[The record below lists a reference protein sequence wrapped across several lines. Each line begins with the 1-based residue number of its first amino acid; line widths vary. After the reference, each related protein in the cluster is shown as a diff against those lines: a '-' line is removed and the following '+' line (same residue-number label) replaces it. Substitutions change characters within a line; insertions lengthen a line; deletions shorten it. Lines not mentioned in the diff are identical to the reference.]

1 MDIKN
6 SLYNQK
12 KKVLKRAGMWWK
24 PNMLLSSTAV
34 FVIGLIATMIDGVT
48 IYMSLDP
55 ILKGM
60 LVFTLLLSCVGA
72 AVLDLFPIYWPIAIE
87 KIKGKNNSDMVIKI
101 FFICTV
107 ITWGLVMLA
116 LCVFRFSAWDFILKE
131 ALQENSIALLES
143 ENLYQPKLSNTIG
156 IIIMVFFNSLNL
168 ATSAAVLLASV
179 LSTKSQK
186 EDLANKKFTLKTE
199 LENLAAEKQQE
210 IDQLS
215 NVITADYTQLDSDKL
230 DALKRDAD
238 SEAVVNK
245 IIAREVLEEELS
257 DPDVDMVLTK
267 SCHDAINNK

>member
-60 LVFTLLLSCVGA
+60 LIFTLLLSCVGA

-87 KIKGKNNSDMVIKI
+87 RIKDKNNSDMVIKI
-101 FFICTV
+101 FFVCTV

-156 IIIMVFFNSLNL
+156 IIIMIFFNSLNL
-168 ATSAAVLLASV
+168 ATSAAVLLVSV

-199 LENLAAEKQQE
+199 LEHLAAGKQQE
-210 IDQLS
+210 ISQLT
-215 NVITADYTQLDSDKL
+215 NVINSDYTQLDADRI

-238 SEAVVNK
+238 AEAVESK

-257 DPDVDMVLTK
+257 DPDVDVVLTK

>member
-1 MDIKN
+1 MDDKK
-6 SLYNQK
+6 SLFNQK
-12 KKVLKRAGMWWK
+12 KKVLKKAGMWWK
-24 PNMLLSSTAV
+24 PNVLLSVKTVFAV
-34 FVIGLIATMIDGVT
+34 GLIATIIDGVT

-60 LVFTLLLSCVGA
+60 LIFTLLLSCVGA

-131 ALQENSIALLES
+131 ALQENSIELLES
-143 ENLYQPKLSNTIG
+143 ENLYQPELSNTIG
-156 IIIMVFFNSLNL
+156 IIIMIFFNSLNL
-168 ATSAAVLLASV
+168 ATSAAVLLVSV

-186 EDLANKKFTLKTE
+186 EDLVNKRLTLKTE
-199 LENLAAEKQQE
+199 LEHLAAGKQQE
-210 IDQLS
+210 IAQLT
-215 NVITADYTQLDSDKL
+215 NVINSDYTQLDADRI

-238 SEAVVNK
+238 AEAVVNK
-245 IIAREVLEEELS
+245 IIAREVLEEVLS
-257 DPDVDMVLTK
+257 DPDVDVVLTK
-267 SCHDAINNK
+267 SCHDAVNNK

>member
-6 SLYNQK
+6 SLFNQK
-12 KKVLKRAGMWWK
+12 KKVLKKAGMWWK
-24 PNMLLSSTAV
+24 PNILLSAKTV
-34 FVIGLIATMIDGVT
+34 LVIGLIATIIDGVT

-60 LVFTLLLSCVGA
+60 LIFTLLLSCVGA

-87 KIKGKNNSDMVIKI
+87 RIKDKNNSDMVIKI
-101 FFICTV
+101 FFACTV

-116 LCVFRFSAWDFILKE
+116 LGVFRFSAWNFILIE
-131 ALQENSIALLES
+131 ALQENSIALQES
-143 ENLYQPKLSNTIG
+143 EDLYQPELTKTIG
-156 IIIMVFFNSLNL
+156 IIIMMFFNALNL

-186 EDLANKKFTLKTE
+186 EDMANKKLTLKTE
-199 LENLAAEKQQE
+199 LEYLAAEKQQE
-210 IDQLS
+210 IDQLN
-215 NVITADYTQLDSDKL
+215 NVVNTDYTQLDTNRL
-230 DALKRDAD
+230 DVLKRIAD

-257 DPDVDMVLTK
+257 DSDVDVVITK
-267 SCHDAINNK
+267 SCHDVVDNK